1 MDTDPFTQSARSPQS
16 PAPSSLEPNTAPE
29 ASHHAATAKGAAVS
43 IGGVTDAGDG
53 AGAGNDVEHALPA
66 QRIVSLVRGAYAA
79 AEATELAR
87 AREQAAL
94 LAAVAAHAAEG
105 SAMAA
110 KLEAHGS
117 TTSTPDATAIAAAQ
131 ASASAAAAAEVA
143 ASERANAAE
152 ADRDAYAA
160 RSAALEAEKAAAEDA
175 VARAADAAAKDAAA
189 LSAAETRILDLTA
202 FLAGAEARLQSSA
215 GENAALLREG
225 RDSQVEALATE
236 KRLSFVEADRV
247 RMAGE
252 LAEIRAQRDMDA
264 AAHEKQGGLARAHVA
279 DLEASLE
286 LTGQRAAVAEERV
299 SALDRQIADLQAD
312 RERARADAQREIDN
326 LNNQL
331 EIHRENSSD
340 TQARMREL
348 KEVIAGMS
356 ATMRATEAR
365 AVASG
370 TLGTHADG
378 ILRHVQAELD
388 NRLDELEAERKAF
401 ELARSNE
408 RKMAIAM
415 EALIREKDT
424 AIALAQDAENRAR
437 SLETE
442 VEELHRRNDRLERRL
457 MLAGDLATA
466 QQGIVTSPGMFD
478 NGMQIAP
485 FERPQLQLTPSK
497 QALNGILNELGGIKR
512 RHDELMTTLAV
523 QRDMYREFS

>member
-1 MDTDPFTQSARSPQS
+1 MYGT
-16 PAPSSLEPNTAPE
+16 
-29 ASHHAATAKGAAVS
+29 
-43 IGGVTDAGDG
+43 
-53 AGAGNDVEHALPA
+53 
-66 QRIVSLVRGAYAA
+66 
-79 AEATELAR
+79 
-87 AREQAAL
+87 
-94 LAAVAAHAAEG
+94 
-105 SAMAA
+105 
-110 KLEAHGS
+110 
-117 TTSTPDATAIAAAQ
+117 TTSAPDAIAAAAAE
-131 ASASAAAAAEVA
+131 ASASAAAAAEAA

-160 RSAALEAEKAAAEDA
+160 RSATLEAEKAAAEDA
-175 VARAADAAAKDAAA
+175 VARAADAAARDAAA
-189 LSAAETRILDLTA
+189 LAAAESRILDLTA
-202 FLAGAEARLQSSA
+202 FIAGAEARLQSSA

-225 RDSQVEALATE
+225 RDRQVEALATE
-236 KRLSFVEADRV
+236 KRLSFVEMDRV
-247 RMAGE
+247 RMAAE
-252 LAEIRAQRDMDA
+252 LAEIKAQHNMDA
-264 AAHEKQGGLARAHVA
+264 AAHAKEAELARAQIA
-279 DLEASLE
+279 DLTASLE
-286 LTGQRAAVAEERV
+286 HVGERAAIAEERV
-299 SALDRQIADLQAD
+299 NALDRQVADLQAD
-312 RERARADAQREIDN
+312 RERARSDAQREIDN
-326 LNNQL
+326 LNDQL
-331 EIHRENSSD
+331 EIHRENSQD

-356 ATMRATEAR
+356 ATMRASEAR

-388 NRLDELEAERKAF
+388 SRLDELEAERKSF

-457 MLAGDLATA
+457 ILAGDDSTA

-497 QALNGILNELGGIKR
+497 QALDGILKELGGIKR
-512 RHDELMTTLAV
+512 RHDELMTTLTV
-523 QRDMYREFS
+523 QRDMYRDFS